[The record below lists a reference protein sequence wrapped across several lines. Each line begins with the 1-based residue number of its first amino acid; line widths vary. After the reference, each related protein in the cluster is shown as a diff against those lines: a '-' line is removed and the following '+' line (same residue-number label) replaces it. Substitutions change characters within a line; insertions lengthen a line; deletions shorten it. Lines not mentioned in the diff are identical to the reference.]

1 MGKFKMTKFDTVFTL
16 AELVEGE
23 FFGLELD
30 ADNVE
35 TIIEAGKPRHEF
47 YLGTDVAEWLSK
59 FTAVTSDNL
68 GEYFP
73 TWDDAEEWD
82 DTDTPNMSTAL
93 YFSDGDN
100 SYNWGGNS
108 SADINFNL
116 AHDDAGRGFV
126 YVAIHIGSDIRAG
139 YTTGILLDLESYS
152 SDDLLIDF
160 LEPAYEASESLDVE
174 YKGDTY
180 YVRGEIIS
188 EEVEVYRES
197 DGASFYTYGY
207 VYENDGKRAETELLE
222 IVERALGDD

>member
-1 MGKFKMTKFDTVFTL
+1 MTKFDTVFTL

-35 TIIEAGKPRHEF
+35 EIIEAGKARHEF
-47 YLGTDVAEWLSK
+47 YIGTDVKEWLSK

-73 TWDDAEEWD
+73 TWDDEEEWD
-82 DTDTPNMSTAL
+82 DEGTPNLDTAL

-100 SYNWGGNS
+100 SYNWGGNG

-116 AHDDAGRGFV
+116 VRDDNGRGFV

-152 SDDLLIDF
+152 DDDLLLYF
-160 LEPAYEASESLDVE
+160 LEPAYEVSESLDVE

-180 YVRGEIIS
+180 YVSGNILS
-188 EEVEVYRES
+188 EEVDVYRES
-197 DGASFYTYGY
+197 DSESFYTWGC
-207 VYENDGKRAETELLE
+207 VYEDDGKEAEAELLE
-222 IVERALGDD
+222 IVARALGEE

>member
-1 MGKFKMTKFDTVFTL
+1 MTKFSTVFTL

-47 YLGTDVAEWLSK
+47 YIGTDVAKWLSK

-73 TWDDAEEWD
+73 TWDDEEEWD
-82 DTDTPNMSTAL
+82 DTDAPNLDTAL

-108 SADINFNL
+108 SADIDFNL
-116 AHDDAGRGFV
+116 VRDDMGRGFV
-126 YVAIHIGSDIRAG
+126 YVAIHIGMDIRAG
-139 YTTGILLDLESYS
+139 YTKGILLDLESYS
-152 SDDLLIDF
+152 DDDLLIDF
-160 LEPAYEASESLDVE
+160 LEPAYEASEGLDVE
-174 YKGDTY
+174 YNGDTY
-180 YVRGEIIS
+180 RVDGTITS
-188 EEVEVYRES
+188 EEVDVYRES
-197 DGASFYTYGY
+197 DSASFYTYGY
-207 VYENDGKRAETELLE
+207 VYENDGKEAETELIE

>member
-1 MGKFKMTKFDTVFTL
+1 MSKFDTVFTL

-23 FFGLELD
+23 FFGLELE

-35 TIIEAGKPRHEF
+35 EIIEAGKARHEF
-47 YLGTDVAEWLSK
+47 YIGTDVKEWLSK

-73 TWDDAEEWD
+73 TWDDAEERD
-82 DTDTPNMSTAL
+82 DTDRPNLETAL

-100 SYNWGGNS
+100 SYNWSGNS
-108 SADINFNL
+108 STDINFNL
-116 AHDDAGRGFV
+116 VHDDLGRGFV

-152 SDDLLIDF
+152 DDDLLIYF
-160 LEPAYEASESLDVE
+160 LEPAYEASEGLDVE
-174 YKGDTY
+174 YNGDTY
-180 YVRGEIIS
+180 YVNGNILS
-188 EEVEVYRES
+188 EEVDVYRES

-222 IVERALGDD
+222 IVARALGDD

>member
-1 MGKFKMTKFDTVFTL
+1 MTKFDTVFTL

-30 ADNVE
+30 ADNVD

-47 YLGTDVAEWLSK
+47 YIGTDVAEWLSK

-73 TWDDAEEWD
+73 TWDEEEEWD
-82 DTDTPNMSTAL
+82 DTDTPNLDTAL

-108 SADINFNL
+108 STDANFNL
-116 AHDDAGRGFV
+116 VHDDNGRGFA
-126 YVAIHIGSDIRAG
+126 YVAIHIGGDIRAG

-152 SDDLLIDF
+152 SDDLAVYF
-160 LEPAYEASESLDVE
+160 LEPAYEASSGLDVE

-180 YVRGEIIS
+180 YVRGDVLS

-207 VYENDGKRAETELLE
+207 VYEDDEKRAESELLE
-222 IVERALGDD
+222 IVERALEED

>member
-1 MGKFKMTKFDTVFTL
+1 MTKFSTVFTL
-16 AELVEGE
+16 SELVEGE

-35 TIIEAGKPRHEF
+35 KIIGEGKARHEF

-59 FTAVTSDNL
+59 FTAVTHDNL

-73 TWDDAEEWD
+73 TWDDEEEWD
-82 DTDTPNMSTAL
+82 DTDTPNLDTAL

-100 SYNWGGNS
+100 SYNWSGNS
-108 SADINFNL
+108 STDINFNL
-116 AHDDAGRGFV
+116 VHDDAGRGFV
-126 YVAIHIGSDIRAG
+126 YVAIHVGMDIRAG

-152 SDDLLIDF
+152 DDDLLIYF
-160 LEPAYEASESLDVE
+160 LEPAYECSGGLDVE

-180 YVRGEIIS
+180 YVDGSITS
-188 EEVEVYRES
+188 EDVNVYRES

-222 IVERALGDD
+222 IVERALGDA

>member
-1 MGKFKMTKFDTVFTL
+1 MTKFSTVFTL
-16 AELVEGE
+16 SELVEGE

-30 ADNVE
+30 ANNVE
-35 TIIEAGKPRHEF
+35 KIIGEGKARHEF
-47 YLGTDVAEWLSK
+47 YIGTDVAEWLSK
-59 FTAVTSDNL
+59 FTAVTHDNL

-82 DTDTPNMSTAL
+82 DTDTPNLDTAL

-100 SYNWGGNS
+100 SYNWSGNS

-116 AHDDAGRGFV
+116 VHDDLGRGFV
-126 YVAIHIGSDIRAG
+126 YVAIHIGMDIRAG

-152 SDDLLIDF
+152 EDDLLIDF

-180 YVRGEIIS
+180 YVRGEITS
-188 EEVEVYRES
+188 EEVDVYRES
-197 DGASFYTYGY
+197 DGGQFYTWGA
-207 VYENDGKRAETELLE
+207 VYENDGKEAETELLE
-222 IVERALGDD
+222 IVARALGEE

>member
-1 MGKFKMTKFDTVFTL
+1 MTKFSTVFTL
-16 AELVEGE
+16 SELVGGE

-59 FTAVTSDNL
+59 FTAVTHDNL

-73 TWDDAEEWD
+73 TWDDEEEWD
-82 DTDTPNMSTAL
+82 DTDTPNLDTAL

-108 SADINFNL
+108 STDINFNL
-116 AHDDAGRGFV
+116 VHDDAGRGFV

-139 YTTGILLDLESYS
+139 YTTGILLDLEGYS
-152 SDDLLIDF
+152 DDDLLLYF
-160 LEPAYEASESLDVE
+160 LEPVHEASEGLDVE
-174 YKGDTY
+174 YNGDTY
-180 YVRGEIIS
+180 YVDGTIIS
-188 EEVEVYRES
+188 EEVNVYRES
-197 DGASFYTYGY
+197 DGESFYTYGY

-222 IVERALGDD
+222 IVARALGDE

>member
-1 MGKFKMTKFDTVFTL
+1 MAKFDTVFTL

-47 YLGTDVAEWLSK
+47 YLGTDVSEWLSK
-59 FTAVTSDNL
+59 FTAVTSDNV

-82 DTDTPNMSTAL
+82 DTDTPNLDTAL

-100 SYNWGGNS
+100 SYNWSGSGS
-108 SADINFNL
+108 TDINYNL
-116 AHDDAGRGFV
+116 VRDDNGRGFV

-152 SDDLLIDF
+152 EDDLLLHF
-160 LEPAYEASESLDVE
+160 LEPTYEASSGLDVE
-174 YKGDTY
+174 YNGDTY
-180 YVRGEIIS
+180 YVDGTIIS
-188 EEVEVYRES
+188 EEVNVYRES

-222 IVERALGDD
+222 IVQRALGED

>member
-1 MGKFKMTKFDTVFTL
+1 MTKFDTVFTL

-47 YLGTDVAEWLSK
+47 YIGTDVAEWLSK
-59 FTAVTSDNL
+59 FTAVTHDNL
-68 GEYFP
+68 VEYFP
-73 TWDDAEEWD
+73 TWDDEEEWD
-82 DTDTPNMSTAL
+82 DTDAPNLDTAL

-100 SYNWGGNS
+100 SYNWSGNS
-108 SADINFNL
+108 STDINFNL
-116 AHDDAGRGFV
+116 VHDDAGRGFV

-152 SDDLLIDF
+152 DDDLLIYF
-160 LEPAYEASESLDVE
+160 LEPAYEASSSLDVE
-174 YKGDTY
+174 YNGDTY
-180 YVRGEIIS
+180 YVDGNILS
-188 EEVEVYRES
+188 EEVNVYRES
-197 DGASFYTYGY
+197 DGASFYTYGG
-207 VYENDGKRAETELLE
+207 VYENDGKRAETELIE

>member
-1 MGKFKMTKFDTVFTL
+1 MTKFDTVFTL

-47 YLGTDVAEWLSK
+47 YIGTDVAEWLSK

-82 DTDTPNMSTAL
+82 DTDTPNLDTAL

-100 SYNWGGNS
+100 SYNWSGNS

-116 AHDDAGRGFV
+116 VHDDAGRGFV
-126 YVAIHIGSDIRAG
+126 YVAVHIGMDIRAG

-152 SDDLLIDF
+152 DDDLLIDF
-160 LEPAYEASESLDVE
+160 LEPVSEASESLDVE

-180 YVRGEIIS
+180 YVRGEITS
-188 EEVEVYRES
+188 EEVDVYRQS
-197 DGASFYTYGY
+197 DGEQFYTYGY
-207 VYENDGKRAETELLE
+207 VYENDGKRAEAELIE

>member
-1 MGKFKMTKFDTVFTL
+1 MAKFDKVFTL

-30 ADNVE
+30 ANNVE
-35 TIIEAGKPRHEF
+35 KIIGEGKARHEF
-47 YLGTDVAEWLSK
+47 YIGTDVAEWLSK
-59 FTAVTSDNL
+59 FTAVTHDNL

-73 TWDDAEEWD
+73 TWDDEEEWD

-100 SYNWGGNS
+100 SYNWSGNS

-116 AHDDAGRGFV
+116 VHDDAGRGFV
-126 YVAIHIGSDIRAG
+126 YVAIHIGMDIRAG

-152 SDDLLIDF
+152 DDDLLLYF
-160 LEPAYEASESLDVE
+160 LEPAFECSEGLDVE

-180 YVRGEIIS
+180 YVSGGILS
-188 EEVEVYRES
+188 EEVDVYRES
-197 DGASFYTYGY
+197 DSESFYTWGC
-207 VYENDGKRAETELLE
+207 VYENDGKEAEAELIE
-222 IVERALGDD
+222 IVARALGDD